1 MNLLTLLKICILK
14 GLINMRKVKLRLC
27 ITIIALV
34 MLSSITTYA
43 SEVFYWNGIEI
54 QDYDDEFT
62 VLPSNVTRSQGQT
75 RGDYIST
82 GFIDITNLGKGKAS
96 LTIKKRLL
104 MYALIEYVIQFHL
117 QKWNESSGDWEQ
129 VLRYDFESQQEDNP
143 DEELIALVNGID
155 VENLQEGIYRAR
167 GLHAVY
173 LGDIYERFAS
183 KRQTEYR
190 LQNIR

>member
-1 MNLLTLLKICILK
+1 MNLLK

-96 LTIKKRLL
+96 LTIETLAHVRVDR
-104 MYALIEYVIQFHL
+104 ICNTISL

-129 VLRYDFESQQEDNP
+129 VLRYDFESRQEDNP

-173 LGDIYERFAS
+173 LGDIYEGFAS
-183 KRQTEYR
+183 KTNGIQITKY
-190 LQNIR
+190 